1 MVVATSKVTSQGQIS
16 VPAEVRQKLGIR
28 PGAQLIW
35 EQNEQGEMVVR
46 PKRYSLEDLHK
57 ALRKP
62 KVRLSIEELH
72 EARMESWKAR
82 AAEVGEIKR

>member
-46 PKRYSLEDLHK
+46 PKRYTLEDLHGV
-57 ALRKP
+57 LGRP
-62 KVRLSIEELH
+62 KVRLTLAELQ
-72 EARMESWKAR
+72 EARRESWKAR